1 MKPRTGRESG
11 VETEQSDRQGEQKQ
25 RCNQEYRQSKAT
37 GRVKKREVHTDMR
50 TERER
55 ERECVH
61 VCVCMRERERE
72 TEQEA
77 RRRRCTGVTDPEPR
91 SDDETLDG
99 VVSEERVGGAR
110 ERESEG
116 SP

>member
-1 MKPRTGRESG
+1 M
-11 VETEQSDRQGEQKQ
+11 
-25 RCNQEYRQSKAT
+25 YA
-37 GRVKKREVHTDMR
+37 
-50 TERER
+50 
-55 ERECVH
+55 
-61 VCVCMRERERE
+61 RERE

-110 ERESEG
+110 ERESER

>member
-50 TERER
+50 TERES
-55 ERECVH
+55 VH
-61 VCVCMRERERE
+61 VCVCERERE

-77 RRRRCTGVTDPEPR
+77 RRRRCTGVTDLEPR
-91 SDDETLDG
+91 SDDEI
-99 VVSEERVGGAR
+99 
-110 ERESEG
+110 
-116 SP
+116 

>member
-55 ERECVH
+55 ERECA
-61 VCVCMRERERE
+61 CVCMRERERDG
-72 TEQEA
+72 
-77 RRRRCTGVTDPEPR
+77 TGGQTSKVHR
-91 SDDETLDG
+91 SDR
-99 VVSEERVGGAR
+99 S
-110 ERESEG
+110 
-116 SP
+116 

>member
-55 ERECVH
+55 VH
-61 VCVCMRERERE
+61 VCMREREG
-72 TEQEA
+72 
-77 RRRRCTGVTDPEPR
+77 TGGQTSKVHR
-91 SDDETLDG
+91 SDR
-99 VVSEERVGGAR
+99 S
-110 ERESEG
+110 
-116 SP
+116 

>member
-1 MKPRTGRESG
+1 M
-11 VETEQSDRQGEQKQ
+11 
-25 RCNQEYRQSKAT
+25 
-37 GRVKKREVHTDMR
+37 
-50 TERER
+50 
-55 ERECVH
+55 H
-61 VCVCMRERERE
+61 VCVCERERE

>member
-1 MKPRTGRESG
+1 M
-11 VETEQSDRQGEQKQ
+11 
-25 RCNQEYRQSKAT
+25 
-37 GRVKKREVHTDMR
+37 
-50 TERER
+50 
-55 ERECVH
+55 
-61 VCVCMRERERE
+61 CMRERE

>member
-1 MKPRTGRESG
+1 MQPG
-11 VETEQSDRQGEQKQ
+11 VQTVQSDRQGEKE
-25 RCNQEYRQSKAT
+25 RGAHRHAN
-37 GRVKKREVHTDMR
+37 
-50 TERER
+50 RER
-55 ERECVH
+55 ER
-61 VCVCMRERERE
+61 VCMCVYARERE

>member
-50 TERER
+50 TERES
-55 ERECVH
+55 VH
-61 VCVCMRERERE
+61 VCVCERERRNRRPDVE
-72 TEQEA
+72 GAQE
-77 RRRRCTGVTDPEPR
+77 
-91 SDDETLDG
+91 
-99 VVSEERVGGAR
+99 
-110 ERESEG
+110 
-116 SP
+116 

>member
-37 GRVKKREVHTDMR
+37 GRVKKTEVQTATGRVKKTEVQTDMR

-55 ERECVH
+55 VWRPDVE
-61 VCVCMRERERE
+61 
-72 TEQEA
+72 
-77 RRRRCTGVTDPEPR
+77 
-91 SDDETLDG
+91 
-99 VVSEERVGGAR
+99 GAL
-110 ERESEG
+110 E
-116 SP
+116 

>member
-55 ERECVH
+55 ER
-61 VCVCMRERERE
+61 VCMCVYARERE

>member
-25 RCNQEYRQSKAT
+25 RCNQEYRQSTAT

-55 ERECVH
+55 ES
-61 VCVCMRERERE
+61 VCMC
-72 TEQEA
+72 A
-77 RRRRCTGVTDPEPR
+77 Y
-91 SDDETLDG
+91 
-99 VVSEERVGGAR
+99 AR
-110 ERESEG
+110 ERESRNRRPDVEG
-116 SP
+116 AQE

>member
-1 MKPRTGRESG
+1 M
-11 VETEQSDRQGEQKQ
+11 
-25 RCNQEYRQSKAT
+25 
-37 GRVKKREVHTDMR
+37 
-50 TERER
+50 
-55 ERECVH
+55 CVYA
-61 VCVCMRERERE
+61 RERE

>member
-55 ERECVH
+55 ECA
-61 VCVCMRERERE
+61 CVCMRERERE

>member
-1 MKPRTGRESG
+1 M
-11 VETEQSDRQGEQKQ
+11 Q
-25 RCNQEYRQSKAT
+25 
-37 GRVKKREVHTDMR
+37 TDMR

-55 ERECVH
+55 
-61 VCVCMRERERE
+61 VCVCVCVRERERE
-72 TEQEA
+72 TGQAA

-110 ERESEG
+110 ERERARGHPKILESG
-116 SP
+116 SGSTPKAPAQI

>member
-1 MKPRTGRESG
+1 M
-11 VETEQSDRQGEQKQ
+11 
-25 RCNQEYRQSKAT
+25 
-37 GRVKKREVHTDMR
+37 
-50 TERER
+50 
-55 ERECVH
+55 H
-61 VCVCMRERERE
+61 VCVCERARE

>member
-1 MKPRTGRESG
+1 MKK
-11 VETEQSDRQGEQKQ
+11 TEVQ
-25 RCNQEYRQSKAT
+25 
-37 GRVKKREVHTDMR
+37 TDMR

-55 ERECVH
+55 
-61 VCVCMRERERE
+61 VCVYVSVCERERE
-72 TEQEA
+72 TGQAA
-77 RRRRCTGVTDPEPR
+77 RRRRCTGVTDPERR

>member
-55 ERECVH
+55 ESVH
-61 VCVCMRERERE
+61 VCVCERERDG
-72 TEQEA
+72 
-77 RRRRCTGVTDPEPR
+77 TGGQTSKVHR
-91 SDDETLDG
+91 SDR
-99 VVSEERVGGAR
+99 S
-110 ERESEG
+110 
-116 SP
+116 

>member
-55 ERECVH
+55 ECA
-61 VCVCMRERERE
+61 CVCMRERKRE

-77 RRRRCTGVTDPEPR
+77 RRQRCTGVTDPEPR

>member
-55 ERECVH
+55 ESVH
-61 VCVCMRERERE
+61 VCVCERERE

>member
-50 TERER
+50 TKR

-61 VCVCMRERERE
+61 VCVCERERDG
-72 TEQEA
+72 
-77 RRRRCTGVTDPEPR
+77 TGGQTSKVHR
-91 SDDETLDG
+91 SDR
-99 VVSEERVGGAR
+99 S
-110 ERESEG
+110 
-116 SP
+116 

>member
-1 MKPRTGRESG
+1 MQPG
-11 VETEQSDRQGEQKQ
+11 VQTVQSDRQGEKE
-25 RCNQEYRQSKAT
+25 RGAHRHAN
-37 GRVKKREVHTDMR
+37 
-50 TERER
+50 RER
-55 ERECVH
+55 ESVH
-61 VCVCMRERERE
+61 VCVCERERE

>member
-50 TERER
+50 RER
-55 ERECVH
+55 ERECA
-61 VCVCMRERERE
+61 CVCMRERE

>member
-1 MKPRTGRESG
+1 MRARERERDQRPTTRQGERASGHSMKPRTGRESG

-55 ERECVH
+55 ECA
-61 VCVCMRERERE
+61 CVCMRERERE
-72 TEQEA
+72 RRNRRPDVEGAQE
-77 RRRRCTGVTDPEPR
+77 
-91 SDDETLDG
+91 
-99 VVSEERVGGAR
+99 
-110 ERESEG
+110 
-116 SP
+116 